1 MMIIQEDIMNKII
14 EDYNNGNS
22 PDKLSKIYTDYS
34 PYIIRENLKYYGVF
48 KYPYFTEKE
57 LHGIK
62 IDYIN
67 GLSIQ
72 EISKKYNRRDDVLR
86 KKLQELGLYNT
97 KSHDVYSDE
106 EIHILEKYY
115 PSGNWNKL
123 FELLP
128 NRDKSSIVTK
138 ASKLGI
144 KQTEFYW
151 TKERA
156 KKELAVYGFHF
167 LSDSF
172 DTIKDKYK
180 ISDRDGYLYYVT
192 IDNVLRGSL
201 PQKFSQSNPYTINNI
216 KHYIILNN
224 IECELLSSDYINN
237 SYDLLWKCHCGKIFK
252 CSWNRFLNGKNQCN
266 DCSKK
271 ERVNNN
277 AIPIDKVEDILSGKS
292 YTLVKESFS
301 RVTNGFTAIDQNG
314 YYVQMNRDNLFT
326 NKKPEIFHQ
335 CNPYTIE
342 NIKHYIKINN
352 IESELISTNYKG
364 NTSKMLW
371 KCKCGNRFKKSW
383 SSFYSGSHYCT
394 SCGRIEQGLQ
404 RRKDFSEVIDI
415 IESNGYKL
423 YKELDNNKP
432 ISSQKISIID
442 NEGYI
447 YQTSWA
453 HLKDNKGYEKF
464 YNTNEYSIDNI
475 NLFLKIERN
484 REYICISKK
493 YSGNNVPLKFKH
505 VSCGHIFKATL
516 IEMQGKFSSNGKDK
530 YYKQCPKCNTNKTE
544 SNHASILKQVFLHNY
559 PDTSIEDKSCIN
571 PKTKRAFPTDIVNHN
586 LKIAIEVQSSYH
598 DKPEKKKVDLFKKNY
613 WLDKGYSFFDPDIRD
628 YSILEMIQLFF
639 PNIQK
644 IPEYIDY
651 NFSNCIDFTK
661 VQALL
666 DNGYTI
672 SEISNLLKIQKG
684 TIQGFITNK
693 KVFLPKDY
701 KEKVFNIRAVIQLS
715 KNGEYINRFC
725 SLSDMNKHGY
735 KVGTVNRVLKGTQKF
750 AYDCYWVFEEDYISG
765 NFKIPTETTDKFIV
779 SVDKYDMNNNYIK
792 TYKTIYEAENDSI
805 SNKSEIYRVA
815 SGDRKSSRNEKWKFT
830 KTA

>member
-1 MMIIQEDIMNKII
+1 
-14 EDYNNGNS
+14 
-22 PDKLSKIYTDYS
+22 
-34 PYIIRENLKYYGVF
+34 
-48 KYPYFTEKE
+48 
-57 LHGIK
+57 
-62 IDYIN
+62 
-67 GLSIQ
+67 
-72 EISKKYNRRDDVLR
+72 
-86 KKLQELGLYNT
+86 
-97 KSHDVYSDE
+97 
-106 EIHILEKYY
+106 
-115 PSGNWNKL
+115 
-123 FELLP
+123 
-128 NRDKSSIVTK
+128 
-138 ASKLGI
+138 
-144 KQTEFYW
+144 
-151 TKERA
+151 
-156 KKELAVYGFHF
+156 
-167 LSDSF
+167 
-172 DTIKDKYK
+172 
-180 ISDRDGYLYYVT
+180 
-192 IDNVLRGSL
+192 
-201 PQKFSQSNPYTINNI
+201 
-216 KHYIILNN
+216 
-224 IECELLSSDYINN
+224 
-237 SYDLLWKCHCGKIFK
+237 
-252 CSWNRFLNGKNQCN
+252 
-266 DCSKK
+266 
-271 ERVNNN
+271 
-277 AIPIDKVEDILSGKS
+277 
-292 YTLVKESFS
+292 
-301 RVTNGFTAIDQNG
+301 
-314 YYVQMNRDNLFT
+314 
-326 NKKPEIFHQ
+326 
-335 CNPYTIE
+335 
-342 NIKHYIKINN
+342 
-352 IESELISTNYKG
+352 
-364 NTSKMLW
+364 
-371 KCKCGNRFKKSW
+371 
-383 SSFYSGSHYCT
+383 
-394 SCGRIEQGLQ
+394 
-404 RRKDFSEVIDI
+404 
-415 IESNGYKL
+415 
-423 YKELDNNKP
+423 
-432 ISSQKISIID
+432 
-442 NEGYI
+442 
-447 YQTSWA
+447 
-453 HLKDNKGYEKF
+453 
-464 YNTNEYSIDNI
+464 
-475 NLFLKIERN
+475 
-484 REYICISKK
+484 
-493 YSGNNVPLKFKH
+493 
-505 VSCGHIFKATL
+505 
-516 IEMQGKFSSNGKDK
+516 MQGKFSPNGKDK

-661 VQALL
+661 VQTLL

-765 NFKIPTETTDKFIV
+765 NFKIPTEITDKFIV